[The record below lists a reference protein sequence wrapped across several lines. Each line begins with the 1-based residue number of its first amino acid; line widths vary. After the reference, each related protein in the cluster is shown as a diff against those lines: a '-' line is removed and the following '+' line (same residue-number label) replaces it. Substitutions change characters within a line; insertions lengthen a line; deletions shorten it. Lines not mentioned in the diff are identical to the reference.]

1 MDQIRTLLS
10 RCASFFRRQ
19 RLDDDLDEEL
29 RSHIQLAT
37 EENQQRGM
45 SEQEART
52 AALRAFGG
60 VTQTRESYR
69 VQRGLPFLEVLWSDL
84 RYAVR
89 QLSKSPGFTLTTVLT
104 LAIGIGMNTA
114 VFSMM
119 DAVVLRPLAVPDL
132 SRVVVV
138 AEEHRRGND
147 DYQQV
152 ALANYQD
159 WKQQSRSFTNLA
171 VRTYASM
178 SLTGAGERTPCTSG
192 IDLG

>member
-1 MDQIRTLLS
+1 MDLIRTLLS
-10 RCASFFRRQ
+10 RCAALFRGQ

-37 EENQQRGM
+37 EENLQRGM
-45 SEQEART
+45 SQEEART

-69 VQRGLPFLEVLWSDL
+69 ARRGLPFLEVLWSDL
-84 RYAVR
+84 RYAAR
-89 QLSKSPGFTLTTVLT
+89 QLWKSPGFTLTTALT

-119 DAVVLRPLAVPDL
+119 DAVVLRPLAVPDM
-132 SRVVVV
+132 SRVVIV
-138 AEEHRRGND
+138 AEEHGRGGD

-152 ALANYQD
+152 ALGNYQD
-159 WKQQSRSFTNLA
+159 WKQQSRSFEDLA
-171 VRTYASM
+171 VRSDASM
-178 SLTGAGERTPCTSG
+178 RLEQAKHSMCKRG
-192 IDLG
+192 

>member
-1 MDQIRTLLS
+1 MDHIRTLLS
-10 RCASFFRRQ
+10 RCASFFRRR
-19 RLDDDLDEEL
+19 RLDEDLEEEL
-29 RSHIQLAT
+29 RSHIQLAM

-45 SEQEART
+45 SEAEART

-89 QLSKSPGFTLTTVLT
+89 QLCKSPGFTLTTVLT

-138 AEEHRRGND
+138 AGRAWWR
-147 DYQQV
+147 QQR
-152 ALANYQD
+152 LP
-159 WKQQSRSFTNLA
+159 
-171 VRTYASM
+171 
-178 SLTGAGERTPCTSG
+178 AGCPGKLPGLETTEPLLCRPG
-192 IDLG
+192 RPH